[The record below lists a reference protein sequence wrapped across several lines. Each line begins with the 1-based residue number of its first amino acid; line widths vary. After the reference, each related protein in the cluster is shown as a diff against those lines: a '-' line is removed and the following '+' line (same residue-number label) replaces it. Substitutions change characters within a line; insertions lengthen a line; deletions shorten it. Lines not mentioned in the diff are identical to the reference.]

1 MKRKEIW
8 IILAIFTCSQASPE
22 APLSRQ
28 RRVIGGQEV
37 PEGEQPWLVW
47 LHGKIVT
54 QRLFGFIPIRHK
66 DVYCGGSLINR
77 RWVLTAAHCFDGGRE
92 ARDVDAWEVLLA
104 ATDNKVAL
112 ADRFMDFLGKTIG
125 RADWELWEMSVDRI
139 IVHLGYKADKLWYQD
154 VALVRLDKEV
164 KPGRQGP
171 PIAPVT
177 LPESRDSA
185 FPVVGSTCVVT
196 GWGCTKAGGGI
207 SRFARSIELPIKP
220 SSECN
225 STYQPT
231 SMYGRLCAG
240 FTAEAVGR
248 GICQGDSGG
257 PLMCRDISG
266 RWSQA
271 GIASFTSRYRP
282 ERFPAVF
289 TRVSD
294 YVDWIRLKT
303 RL

>member
-104 ATDNKVAL
+104 ATDNK
-112 ADRFMDFLGKTIG
+112 
-125 RADWELWEMSVDRI
+125 
-139 IVHLGYKADKLWYQD
+139 
-154 VALVRLDKEV
+154 
-164 KPGRQGP
+164 GP